1 MDPCS
6 IFLVILELFRKLLKL
21 SSNDRPVV
29 LSFQISFLCSPL
41 MSSSMSSHSLP
52 CPRSTDATALGFVSV
67 CPGNHKERR
76 YYRNWSVVKFRRI
89 CCNKSDLYICGMSDI
104 VKMVLNWWW
113 LWSEKGWRSTSGH
126 LCTIIEKCGW
136 SGGVS
141 LCRLSFY
148 YRSIYPW
155 TFLWWTFLVHMCISH
170 ANNKS
175 DCPWQIDRWTSC
187 DG

>member
-1 MDPCS
+1 MFNSSVRHRSYVGHLYIGARITSVAGVAMDPCN

-67 CPGNHKERR
+67 CPGKRIERR

-104 VKMVLNWWW
+104 VKMVLN
-113 LWSEKGWRSTSGH
+113 
-126 LCTIIEKCGW
+126 
-136 SGGVS
+136 
-141 LCRLSFY
+141 
-148 YRSIYPW
+148 
-155 TFLWWTFLVHMCISH
+155 
-170 ANNKS
+170 
-175 DCPWQIDRWTSC
+175 
-187 DG
+187 